1 VPDAPGAGTVDS
13 LARQLFD
20 RALLRG
26 SFTLRSGVVSDR
38 YFDKYRATC
47 EPRLLGPIACRLADL
62 LHELPGV
69 EGGAAVTRIV
79 APELGAVPLA
89 AALALETGMP
99 YAIVRGTS
107 KSYGTANQIEGP
119 VQPGEH
125 AVLVED
131 VVTSGGAALE
141 AVQVARDAGLII
153 THALCV
159 LDRDAGG
166 REALA
171 AAGVELSAMLTAS
184 DLDAAFEA
192 GLGQE
197 QDA

>member
-1 VPDAPGAGTVDS
+1 MAPDPALADP
-13 LARQLFD
+13 LARQLFQS
-20 RALLRG
+20 ALLRG
-26 SFTLRSGVVSDR
+26 SFTLRSGAVSDR

-47 EPRLLGPIACRLADL
+47 EPRLLGPIAGRLADM
-62 LHELPGV
+62 LH
-69 EGGAAVTRIV
+69 GASDDAPARIV

-89 AALALETGMP
+89 AALALETGLP

-119 VQPGEH
+119 VEAGER
-125 AVLVED
+125 AMLVED

-141 AVQVARDAGLII
+141 AVAVARDAGLVIE
-153 THALCV
+153 HALCV
-159 LDRDAGG
+159 LDRDGGG

-171 AAGVELSAMLTAS
+171 EAGVELHAMLTAA

-192 GLGQE
+192 GLGME
-197 QDA
+197 Q